1 MSINKEKKSLWVA
14 TISASMANYIDAGS
28 IVAGAAGLSLWTAYL
43 HMSDIQL
50 GALSAFSSNAVS
62 AAIGALIGGK
72 LCDKYGRKLIYNCSM
87 LFYMVGILLIVFSNS
102 FPIFFIGYVIVGL
115 SVGADIPASWTTIA
129 EGAPA
134 KNRAK
139 HCGSA
144 QIAWSAGPIIVY
156 ILSVALGG
164 LGLLGSRIVFAHL
177 FFVALFTWILRR
189 GVPESESWEA
199 ERNKE
204 KELIAKGQAL
214 EKVTFKQLL
223 TKTNVKSMLFLIG
236 VYLFWNLAAGTMGF
250 FMPLIYQTVGNVSSE
265 TANLLQAGLFGLTAV
280 GTYVVFMGL
289 GDKISRRGIYAVS
302 SVMAIAAW
310 SIFILPQSSM
320 KPFMLVIFVV
330 IYGLSCGF
338 GQQPFYQL
346 WSSELFPT
354 KYRGS
359 AQGVMFF
366 VVRVALGIW
375 SFIVPTI
382 MSQFGF
388 QLAAACMV
396 GFLIISAI
404 IGVAFAPNTQG
415 KTLKEIEIE
424 RYGNEESKLNGLRE
438 RAINSE
444 I

>member
-1 MSINKEKKSLWVA
+1 MGISKEKKSLWIA

-28 IVAGAAGLSLWTAYL
+28 IVAGAAGLSFWTTFL
-43 HMSDIQL
+43 HMTDIQL
-50 GALSAFSSNAVS
+50 GLLSAFSSNAVS

-87 LFYMVGILLIVFSNS
+87 LFYMVGILLIVFAQS
-102 FPIFFIGYVIVGL
+102 FPMFFIGYVIVGL

-144 QIAWSAGPIIVY
+144 QLAWSAGPIIVY

-177 FFVALFTWILRR
+177 FFVALFTWIIRR
-189 GVPESESWEA
+189 GVPESESWKA
-199 ERNKE
+199 EQKKE
-204 KELIAKGQAL
+204 KELIKKGQASQ
-214 EKVTFKQLL
+214 KVTFKQLL
-223 TKTNVKSMLFLIG
+223 TKTNIKSMLFLVG

-250 FMPLIYQTVGNVSSE
+250 FMPLIYQTVGKVSSQ
-265 TANLLQAGLFGLTAV
+265 TANLLQAGLFGITAV
-280 GTYVVFMGL
+280 GTYFVFMGM
-289 GDKISRRGIYAVS
+289 GDKVSRRGIYAVS
-302 SVMAIAAW
+302 SIMAIAAW
-310 SIFILPQSSM
+310 SIFLLPSSSM

-330 IYGLSCGF
+330 VYGLSCGF

-375 SFIVPTI
+375 SFVVPTI
-382 MSQFGF
+382 MSKFGF

-396 GFLIISAI
+396 GFLIISAV
-404 IGVAFAPNTQG
+404 IGVVFAPNTQG
-415 KTLKEIEIE
+415 KALEEIEKE
-424 RYGNEESKLNGLRE
+424 RYGD
-438 RAINSE
+438 AV
-444 I
+444 

>member
-1 MSINKEKKSLWVA
+1 MSISKEKKDLWVA

-28 IVAGAAGLSLWTAYL
+28 IVAGAAGLSLWTEYL
-43 HMSDIQL
+43 HINDIQL

-87 LFYMVGILLIVFSNS
+87 LFYMVGILLIVFAQS
-102 FPIFFIGYVIVGL
+102 FPVFFIGYVVVGL

-134 KNRAK
+134 GNRAK

-156 ILSVALGG
+156 VLSVALGG

-199 ERNKE
+199 EKNRE
-204 KELIAKGQAL
+204 KELAAKGEMS
-214 EKVTFKQLL
+214 EKVTFRQLL
-223 TKTNVKSMLFLIG
+223 TKTNIKSMLFLIG

-265 TANLLQAGLFGLTAV
+265 TANLLQAGLFGLTAI
-280 GTYVVFMGL
+280 GTYFVFMGM

-302 SVMAIAAW
+302 SIMAIAAW

-320 KPFMLVIFVV
+320 RPSMLVVFVV
-330 IYGLSCGF
+330 VYGLSCGF

-404 IGVAFAPNTQG
+404 VGVAFAPNTQG
-415 KTLKEIEIE
+415 KTLEEIEKE
-424 RYGNEESKLNGLRE
+424 RYGEAENDLNKFNKKVVGM
-438 RAINSE
+438 
-444 I
+444 

>member
-1 MSINKEKKSLWVA
+1 MSINQEKKSLWVA

-28 IVAGAAGLSLWTAYL
+28 IVAGAAGLSLWTSYL

-87 LFYMVGILLIVFSNS
+87 LFYMVGILLIVFAQNFS
-102 FPIFFIGYVIVGL
+102 IFFIGYVIIGL
-115 SVGADIPASWTTIA
+115 AVGADIPASWTTIA

-156 ILSVALGG
+156 ILSIMLGG

-199 ERNKE
+199 EKNRE
-204 KELIAKGQAL
+204 KELLAKGQAL
-214 EKVTFKQLL
+214 ERVTFKQLF
-223 TKTNVKSMLFLIG
+223 TKTNVKSMVFLIG

-250 FMPLIYQTVGNVSSE
+250 FMPLIYQTVGNVSAE

-280 GTYVVFMGL
+280 GTYFIFMRL

-302 SVMAIAAW
+302 SIMAIAAW

-320 KPFMLVIFVV
+320 RPSMLVIFVV
-330 IYGLSCGF
+330 VYGLSCGF

-375 SFIVPTI
+375 SFVVPTI
-382 MSQFGF
+382 MNQFGF

-396 GFLIISAI
+396 GFLVISAI
-404 IGVAFAPNTQG
+404 IGVTFAPNTSG
-415 KTLKEIEIE
+415 KTLEEIEKE
-424 RYGNEESKLNGLRE
+424 RYGNEEKDLKRFKENIMGM
-438 RAINSE
+438 
-444 I
+444 

>member
-1 MSINKEKKSLWVA
+1 MSNKKDKKALWVA

-28 IVAGAAGLSLWTAYL
+28 IVAGAAGLSLWTTFL
-43 HMSDIQL
+43 HMNNWQL
-50 GALSAFSSNAVS
+50 GILSAFSSNAVS

-72 LCDKYGRKLIYNCSM
+72 LCDKFGRKLIYNFSM
-87 LFYMVGILLIVFSNS
+87 LCYMVGILMIVFSQN
-102 FPIFFIGYVIVGL
+102 FPVFFIGYIIVGL

-134 KNRAK
+134 ENRAR

-164 LGLLGSRIVFAHL
+164 LGLLGSRLVFAHL

-199 ERNKE
+199 EKKREEQLLAEGKS
-204 KELIAKGQAL
+204 L
-214 EKVTFKQLL
+214 EKVSLKQLF
-223 TKTNVKSMLFLIG
+223 TFTNVKSMLFLIG

-250 FMPLIYQTVGNVSSE
+250 FMPLIYQTVGKVSGQ
-265 TANLLQAGLFGLTAV
+265 TANLLQAGLFAITAL
-280 GTYVVFMGL
+280 GTYVVFMGM

-302 SVMAIAAW
+302 SIMAIGAW
-310 SIFILPQSSM
+310 SIFILPSSSM
-320 KPFMLVIFVV
+320 KPYMLVIFVV

-382 MSQFGF
+382 MSKFGF
-388 QLAAACMV
+388 QLAASCMV

-404 IGVAFAPNTQG
+404 IGITFAPKTQG
-415 KTLKEIEIE
+415 KTLEEIE
-424 RYGNEESKLNGLRE
+424 RERYGSKENNLDRKIANS
-438 RAINSE
+438 IN
-444 I
+444 